1 MAGRVLVTGASRG
14 IGRALAFAFAR
25 RGHSL
30 ALAARSKAELET
42 VAREAN
48 TECQVV
54 ACDLSTV
61 EGREEL
67 ERACQKPLA
76 GLVNNAGFGT
86 AGPFAEQDR
95 ARERMMLRL
104 NVEAVADLTHLFLPS
119 LGPGSFIV
127 NVASTAAFQPVPLFA
142 TYSASKAFVLS
153 FSEAIAEELA
163 PRGIHVM
170 ALCPGVTESGFQKEA
185 DVALPGGFASAEE
198 VAAFALRAL
207 DAKKRVAVHGKKNA
221 LLVFSQRL
229 SPRIATVKVAK
240 RIMQPWFRER
250 KGRPA

>member
-14 IGRALAFAFAR
+14 IGRALALAFAR
-25 RGHSL
+25 RG
-30 ALAARSKAELET
+30 
-42 VAREAN
+42 
-48 TECQVV
+48 
-54 ACDLSTV
+54 
-61 EGREEL
+61 
-67 ERACQKPLA
+67 
-76 GLVNNAGFGT
+76 
-86 AGPFAEQDR
+86 
-95 ARERMMLRL
+95 
-104 NVEAVADLTHLFLPS
+104 
-119 LGPGSFIV
+119 
-127 NVASTAAFQPVPLFA
+127 
-142 TYSASKAFVLS
+142 
-153 FSEAIAEELA
+153 
-163 PRGIHVM
+163 

-185 DVALPGGFASAEE
+185 DVALPGGFASAKE